1 MRIVKIKR
9 VYQSAR
15 ILPIRVKEVT
25 AEENQRAFIYCRS
38 RDSIRARFFSS
49 ENAYL
54 KRAPGTRGNR
64 DRMGLNFP
72 EASSDQPSCL
82 GSSCSDVRIGACC

>member
-1 MRIVKIKR
+1 MRIVKIKQ
-9 VYQSAR
+9 VSQSAR
-15 ILPIRVKEVT
+15 ILPIRVKQVT
-25 AEENQRAFIYCRS
+25 TEENQRVLYRS

-54 KRAPGTRGNR
+54 KRARGTGGGR
-64 DRMGLNFP
+64 DSMDWNFR

-82 GSSCSDVRIGACC
+82 GSSCSGVGIGACC